1 MSRAAPLAVRM
12 RPRTLEEFEEQ
23 VALVGPG
30 RPLRQLIKNDAL
42 QSVIFFGPP
51 GTGKTTLAQIIAG
64 MTSAHFEKINAV
76 MSGVADIRR
85 VIDQARDRL
94 AMYGKRTILFID
106 EIHRFNKAQQDALLP
121 FVEDGTVIL
130 IGSTTENPM
139 FSVNRPLL
147 SRSLLYRLEPLS
159 RQALKRILRRALADD
174 ERGLGG
180 LSVDLQDDAL
190 DMIVDFANGDARAAL
205 NVLEM
210 ATYTTPPGEQGRRR
224 ITPEVVKGVCQ
235 NRVIQFDR
243 EDEHYDVISAFIKS
257 MRGSDPQATLYWL
270 ARLLHAGDDPA
281 FIARRIMIHAAEDVG
296 LADPQALV
304 VAAAAAQA
312 VERVGMPEARIILAE
327 AALYIAMAPKS
338 NAAYLGIESALAAVR
353 RERAEAVPLHLRDN
367 SYSGAKSLGHGK
379 GYLYPHNFSG
389 HWVKQQYLP
398 DNLKDRVFYRPSEQ
412 EWEQA
417 LWRRLEILKKDQNK
431 P

>member
-1 MSRAAPLAVRM
+1 
-12 RPRTLEEFEEQ
+12 
-23 VALVGPG
+23 
-30 RPLRQLIKNDAL
+30 
-42 QSVIFFGPP
+42 
-51 GTGKTTLAQIIAG
+51 
-64 MTSAHFEKINAV
+64 
-76 MSGVADIRR
+76 
-85 VIDQARDRL
+85 
-94 AMYGKRTILFID
+94 
-106 EIHRFNKAQQDALLP
+106 
-121 FVEDGTVIL
+121 
-130 IGSTTENPM
+130 
-139 FSVNRPLL
+139 
-147 SRSLLYRLEPLS
+147 
-159 RQALKRILRRALADD
+159 
-174 ERGLGG
+174 
-180 LSVDLQDDAL
+180 
-190 DMIVDFANGDARAAL
+190 
-205 NVLEM
+205 
-210 ATYTTPPGEQGRRR
+210 
-224 ITPEVVKGVCQ
+224 
-235 NRVIQFDR
+235 
-243 EDEHYDVISAFIKS
+243 
-257 MRGSDPQATLYWL
+257 
-270 ARLLHAGDDPA
+270 
-281 FIARRIMIHAAEDVG
+281 
-296 LADPQALV
+296 